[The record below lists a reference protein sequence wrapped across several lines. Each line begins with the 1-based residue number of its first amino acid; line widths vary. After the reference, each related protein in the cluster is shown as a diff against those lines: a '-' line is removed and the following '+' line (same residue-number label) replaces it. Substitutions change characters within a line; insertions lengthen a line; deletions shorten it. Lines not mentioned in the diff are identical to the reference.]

1 MPNLTNISRVKAA
14 TVHLIASAIIATAAL
29 AAMLIFW
36 YPPPYFHA
44 MGGLK
49 LMLLIV
55 GIDVALGPLLTLIV
69 FDTRKKSLP
78 FDLAFIA
85 ALQIGALGYGIHA
98 MQAGRPVFTVFTGEA
113 LSIVSASEI
122 DPEELA
128 KARREE
134 FRHLSLSGPIL
145 VATEPPTNPE
155 EASSL
160 AFAALA
166 GIGIEHLPRYYVP
179 FVEHRSRLLQA
190 ARTLDELEQA
200 VDKNI
205 LAKAHDHLQRT
216 APPAESL
223 RYLPVK
229 TRREV
234 LLGIVDAATGELRDI
249 L

>member
-1 MPNLTNISRVKAA
+1 MLKLASFSRLKAA
-14 TVHLIASAIIATAAL
+14 TVHLIASAVIATAAL
-29 AAMLIFW
+29 IAMLIFW
-36 YPPPYFHA
+36 YPPPYFLA

-85 ALQIGALGYGIHA
+85 ALQLGALGYGIHA

-113 LSIVSASEI
+113 LFIVSASEI

-128 KARREE
+128 KARNEE

-145 VATEPPTNPE
+145 VAAEPPNNPE
-155 EASSL
+155 EASGL

-166 GIGIEHLPRYYVP
+166 GMGIEHLPRYYVP
-179 FVEHRSRLLQA
+179 FAEHRSRLLQA

-200 VDKNI
+200 VDKDI
-205 LAKAHDHLQRT
+205 LAKAHDHLQRM
-216 APPAESL
+216 APPAETL
-223 RYLPVK
+223 LYLPVK

-234 LLGIVDAATGELRDI
+234 LLGIVDAVSGELRDI